1 MSIILPWTVLWQDS
15 THNYQ
20 KIVSTNSEPT
30 ITDSHEIGSNTTNP
44 SSRSVLDQS
53 YPSDLL
59 ETPQNIH
66 DTSLNVLES
75 LPLLFSDDQF
85 ETKQQQLDLTQ
96 HCEQQTNHR
105 VLLKLSKKQI
115 VLGLMLCHILG
126 LATGKMIFGFCHGV
140 DAG

>member
-1 MSIILPWTVLWQDS
+1 MILPWTVLRQVS
-15 THNYQ
+15 IHNYQ

-30 ITDSHEIGSNTTNP
+30 ISDSLEIGNNTTNS

-66 DTSLNVLES
+66 DTNLNVLES

-96 HCEQQTNHR
+96 HCEQQTSDFESPGPAEIVKETDCLEPHA
-105 VLLKLSKKQI
+105 LLYSRFSN
-115 VLGLMLCHILG
+115 G
-126 LATGKMIFGFCHGV
+126 
-140 DAG
+140 

>member
-1 MSIILPWTVLWQDS
+1 MSMILPWTVLWQDS
-15 THNYQ
+15 IHNYQ

-30 ITDSHEIGSNTTNP
+30 ISDSLEIGSNTTNP

-53 YPSDLL
+53 YPSDLV

-85 ETKQQQLDLTQ
+85 KTKQQQLDLTQ
-96 HCEQQTNHR
+96 HCEQQTLDFESPGPAEIVKETDCLGPHA
-105 VLLKLSKKQI
+105 LSYSR
-115 VLGLMLCHILG
+115 
-126 LATGKMIFGFCHGV
+126 FGNG
-140 DAG
+140 